1 MATKSRR
8 FKPETYTT
16 DEISALL
23 RACSRRYPTGLR
35 NRALIALGYAGGLR
49 VSEALSL
56 RVRDVNLRTGEVYIQ
71 NGKGNKART
80 ICINESAC
88 QIVGQWIERRRELK
102 LRGPLLC
109 TLAGKAL
116 SSAYVRTLLPRLGQ
130 KASLGKRVHYHGL
143 RHSWAV
149 ENMRAGTPTNVIQK
163 GLGHSSLK
171 VTSIYLDHVGTDDL
185 REAANAIPEF

>member
-1 MATKSRR
+1 MAAKSRR
-8 FKPETYTT
+8 FKPETYTS

-23 RACSRRYPTGLR
+23 RACSRRYPSGLR

-49 VSEALSL
+49 VSEALAL
-56 RVRDVNLRTGEVYIQ
+56 RVRDVNLHTGEVYIQ

-80 ICINESAC
+80 VCINESAC
-88 QIVGQWIERRRELK
+88 QIVGKWIERRRDLK

-185 REAANAIPEF
+185 RQAAGAIPEF